1 MDVPAQ
7 RWLIIIFIFSL
18 IFEFFFTLFTAA
30 FSAASDSDL
39 AEYKEK
45 RQNFYKRG
53 HWYQLHPSILIKSY
67 TFLSVL
73 MTVLAAYSCSS
84 FFVKLFQSNAYSALW
99 IILCIVAAMIIFL
112 SISVYVP
119 YYVGTRRHE
128 DLIYSFYPVFRL
140 FEIIFTPLII
150 ISDFIAGIFARFFRV
165 NIKAEYKNVTE
176 EDVISLVNNGQEK
189 GVFLQKEA
197 EMIQNIFEFDD
208 KDAKDIM
215 VHRNDICALDGETFL
230 KDAVKI
236 FNENSFSRIPVYLE
250 DLDNIIGILHMR
262 EVLLFGSDEKYLDQ
276 KIRDIDGILQEC
288 EFVPETHGINTIFSM
303 MQNKKL
309 HMVIVIDE
317 YGQTSGLISME
328 DILEEIVGNI
338 EDEHD
343 DEKDSINK
351 LSSEIYTMSG
361 KTTLSEVSE
370 RFGIDFGETDIET
383 ISGYLIMKHDAIPK
397 DHSAFNVE
405 IGDYI
410 FHVKDVE
417 GGVIKSISVKKK
429 PEKEIL
435 ETEAKE

>member
-7 RWLIIIFIFSL
+7 RWLILIFLLSL
-18 IFEFFFTLFTAA
+18 IFEFFFTIFTSA

-39 AEYKEK
+39 SEYKEK
-45 RQNFYKRG
+45 RPAFYKRG
-53 HWYQLHPSILIKSY
+53 HWYQLHPSILIKTY

-73 MTVLAAYSCSS
+73 MTVFAAYSCSS
-84 FFVKLFQSNAYSALW
+84 FFVKVFEKNDYKVLW
-99 IILCIVAAMIIFL
+99 SIVCIIASMLIFL
-112 SISVYVP
+112 SLSVYVP
-119 YYVGTRRHE
+119 YFVGTRRHE
-128 DLIYSFYPVFRL
+128 NLLYSFYPVFRF
-140 FEIIFTPLII
+140 FEIIFTPLIFV
-150 ISDFIAGIFARFFRV
+150 SDFIAGIFARIFHV
-165 NIKAEYKNVTE
+165 NIKEEYKNVTE

-215 VHRNDICALDGETFL
+215 VHRNDICALDGETKL
-230 KDAVKI
+230 RDAVKI
-236 FNENSFSRIPVYLE
+236 FNENSFSRMPVYLE

-262 EVLLFGSDEKYLDQ
+262 EVLLYGSDEKYLDE
-276 KIRDIDGILQEC
+276 KIRDIDGILQDC
-288 EFVPETHGINTIFSM
+288 DFVPETHGINTIFSR

-351 LSSEIYTMSG
+351 LSSELYTMSG
-361 KTTLSEVSE
+361 KTPLSEVSE

-383 ISGYLIMKHDAIPK
+383 ISGYLIMKHDSIPK

-417 GGVIKSISVKKK
+417 GGVITSISVKKK
-429 PEKEIL
+429 LAKENL
-435 ETEAKE
+435 ETQPKE

>member
-1 MDVPAQ
+1 MDSPAQ
-7 RWLIIIFIFSL
+7 LCSIIIFLLTIV
-18 IFEFFFTLFTAA
+18 FEFLFTIFKSA
-30 FSAASDSDL
+30 FLAASDSDL
-39 AEYKEK
+39 AEFKDTK
-45 RQNFYKRG
+45 PNFYKRG

-73 MTVLAAYSCSS
+73 MTVINAFSAVS
-84 FFVKLFQSNAYSALW
+84 FFTSIFNYEHEGIY
-99 IILCIVAAMIIFL
+99 IILLSILFIIIF
-112 SISVYVP
+112 ISLGIYVP

-128 DLIYSFYPVFRL
+128 KLLYSFYGIFRF
-140 FEIIFTPLII
+140 FEIILTPLIVFT
-150 ISDFIAGIFARFFRV
+150 DFIAGIFARLFHV
-165 NIKAEYKNVTE
+165 NIKEEYKNVTE

-215 VHRNDICALDGETFL
+215 VHRNDICAIDGETTL
-230 KDAVKI
+230 KEAVKI
-236 FNENSFSRIPVYLE
+236 FNDESYSRMPVYLE

-262 EVLLFGSDEKYLDQ
+262 EVLLFGSDERYENQ

-288 EFVPETHGINTIFSM
+288 DFVPETHGINTIFSR

-343 DEKDSINK
+343 DEKDSINT
-351 LSSEIYTMSG
+351 LSDELYTMSG
-361 KTTLSEVSE
+361 KTPLSEVSE
-370 RFGIDFGETDIET
+370 KLNIEFEDTDIET
-383 ISGYLIMKHDAIPK
+383 ISGYLIMKHDSIPK

-429 PEKEIL
+429 PSKENL
-435 ETEAKE
+435 ETEDK